1 MSNTQMDIAHFW
13 CERRDFLLNYR
24 TVHWTVLPNLPSK
37 ALHGKFGVRFKSR
50 YNNEKSEIPKW
61 VLRFFGARDGT

>member
-1 MSNTQMDIAHFW
+1 MRETGLSSQLSNS
-13 CERRDFLLNYR
+13 
-24 TVHWTVLPNLPSK
+24 PSDCSPK
-37 ALHGKFGVRFKSR
+37 FAQQALHGKFGVRFKSR